1 MIINAEEEDCKT
13 AHSNKKKSLQLSWLG
28 VFDGHGGGKASQF
41 CCDQLSA
48 YVRNQYEFPWD
59 LGTAMKHAYHMID
72 KDFTRTGYTDGTTAC
87 SCIIV
92 GGKKIVCAN
101 AGDSRAIVIKED
113 GSVFKLSRD
122 HKPGVPC
129 ETKRITDLGGKV
141 LYFGRWR
148 VEGILAVSRGIG
160 DGALKPYIT
169 ADPDVCE
176 YNIEKDDLFLVIATD
191 GIWDVLNNSQVA
203 QHVISET
210 CTRTVDG
217 FQCHPQKL
225 IWAAR
230 KLCKKARENRS
241 SDNKCAIIVDLNKSS
256 YIP

>member
-1 MIINAEEEDCKT
+1 MY
-13 AHSNKKKSLQLSWLG
+13 HSRRQ
-28 VFDGHGGGKASQF
+28 
-41 CCDQLSA
+41 
-48 YVRNQYEFPWD
+48 
-59 LGTAMKHAYHMID
+59 
-72 KDFTRTGYTDGTTAC
+72 
-87 SCIIV
+87 
-92 GGKKIVCAN
+92 KKIVCAN